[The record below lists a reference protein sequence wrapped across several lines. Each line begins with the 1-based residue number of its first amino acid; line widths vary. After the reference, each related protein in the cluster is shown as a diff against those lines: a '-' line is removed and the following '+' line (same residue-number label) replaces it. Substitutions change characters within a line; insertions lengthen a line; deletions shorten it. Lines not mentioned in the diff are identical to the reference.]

1 MTAAE
6 YASKRRK
13 LQALA
18 ERGATEGEKQAA
30 REAIKRMDASNPQ
43 FKNTG
48 QRSEPFTF
56 RYPDEEW
63 SAEPPPENFHLGA
76 AAAAAWAEWAKQN
89 KQTEQKIWETAE
101 AEAESRQRERE
112 QAFKYSRVDD
122 ILDNI
127 SSMRMRIGGRTFS
140 RDVADLVLSNLE
152 ELKREVEA
160 CIYRR
165 KDQRRANQRG

>member
-56 RYPDEEW
+56 RYPMR
-63 SAEPPPENFHLGA
+63 NGQ
-76 AAAAAWAEWAKQN
+76 QN
-89 KQTEQKIWETAE
+89 RPQ
-101 AEAESRQRERE
+101 
-112 QAFKYSRVDD
+112 
-122 ILDNI
+122 
-127 SSMRMRIGGRTFS
+127 RTFT
-140 RDVADLVLSNLE
+140 
-152 ELKREVEA
+152 
-160 CIYRR
+160 
-165 KDQRRANQRG
+165 